1 MAIYRR
7 SSRRPL
13 VIVGVIAAVAGLV
26 VGYLG
31 GRATAPDLGSQI
43 RAARAQVAPIVTS
56 LEVIRT
62 EYPKLLNA
70 TAGSDPG
77 GAESALA
84 RARST
89 FTAQS
94 VTWSLIDPTGTT
106 ALGTAL
112 DALAAKITQ
121 RAPDAD
127 VDAAI
132 DTAAAAANRI
142 ASTAPGA

>member
-13 VIVGVIAAVAGLV
+13 VLVAVIAAVAGLV
-26 VGYLG
+26 LGYVG
-31 GRATAPDLGSQI
+31 GRATAPDLASQVQ
-43 RAARAQVAPIVTS
+43 AARADAVPLLAS

-70 TAGSDPG
+70 VAGADPG

-84 RARST
+84 RARSS
-89 FTAQS
+89 FAARQA
-94 VTWSLIDPTGTT
+94 TWALIDPAGTT

-112 DALAAKITQ
+112 DALGTQITQ
-121 RAPDAD
+121 RAPEAA

-132 DTAAAAANRI
+132 DTATAAAHRI
-142 ASTAPGA
+142 AGTPTA

>member
-13 VIVGVIAAVAGLV
+13 VIVAVIAAVAGLV
-26 VGYLG
+26 VGFAA
-31 GRATAPDLGSQI
+31 GRATAPDLASQV
-43 RAARAQVAPIVTS
+43 RAARGQVAPILTA

-70 TAGSDPG
+70 AAGSDPG

-89 FTAQS
+89 FTANEA
-94 VTWSLIDPTGTT
+94 TWSVIDPQATT
-106 ALGTAL
+106 ALRPAL
-112 DALAAKITQ
+112 DALAATITR
-121 RAPDAD
+121 RAPEAD
-127 VDAAI
+127 VDAALGAAS
-132 DTAAAAANRI
+132 AAAARI
-142 ASTAPGA
+142 AGSTSA

>member
-26 VGYLG
+26 LGYLG
-31 GRATAPDLGSQI
+31 GRATAPDLASQV
-43 RAARAQVAPIVTS
+43 RAARAQAAPIVTS

-94 VTWSLIDPTGTT
+94 ATWTLIDPEAT
-106 ALGTAL
+106 AGLGSAL
-112 DALAAKITQ
+112 DALGAKITA
-121 RAPDAD
+121 RAAEAE
-127 VDAAI
+127 VDSAI
-132 DTAAAAANRI
+132 DTAAAAANRL
-142 ASTAPGA
+142 AGTAAPA